1 RTQRKPATWKF
12 LSCLVP
18 EHLRKPRMGTP
29 SHQGPYRVP
38 KSTAHSGLAMDG
50 TRLREQFRRAAHE
63 YLLLPTHSR
72 KPCPEFHAGRHSGA
86 GARVWLQAENP
97 PSQREDRP
105 YRDRHETWRPDGG
118 SQTDGNEF

>member
-1 RTQRKPATWKF
+1 MRRRLAAGFKRQKPADRDHQRIGARTDRRRDAERHFRTQRKPAAWKF

-72 KPCPEFHAGRHSGA
+72 KPCPEF
-86 GARVWLQAENP
+86 
-97 PSQREDRP
+97 
-105 YRDRHETWRPDGG
+105 
-118 SQTDGNEF
+118 